1 MSTNNKLQRN
11 IKDRRVI
18 TAFSFYEFL
27 IAAQSMIQQGYVFDE
42 ANENFPTAFTGN
54 YNAGMLLF
62 EDVTEEVVVE
72 AKVATEHPPVTA
84 TVPKT
89 VEQPISKVTT
99 QRGRKANSK

>member
-1 MSTNNKLQRN
+1 MTTNNKLQRN

-27 IAAQSMIQQGYVFDE
+27 IAAQSMIQQGYVFDD

-62 EDVTEEVVVE
+62 EDVVEEIGDNDAEDVVVE
-72 AKVATEHPPVTA
+72 AKVATETPPVTA

-89 VEQPISKVTT
+89 T
-99 QRGRKANSK
+99 QKGRKPNSK